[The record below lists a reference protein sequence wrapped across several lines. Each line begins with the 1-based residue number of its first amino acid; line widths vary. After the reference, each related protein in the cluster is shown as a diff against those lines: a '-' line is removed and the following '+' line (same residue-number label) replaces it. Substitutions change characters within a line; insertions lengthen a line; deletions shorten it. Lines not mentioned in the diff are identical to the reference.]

1 MAQISIYIDKDY
13 GSTATYTYNVPNV
26 TEDTTQPF
34 YQFLDQADTHGN
46 NAWDDIVGWV
56 SGSGAEYEYTTNN
69 VFGTYFRFWT
79 QASGETTFNNVST
92 SVTAQKDQWWDAEIF
107 LRTRPITVT
116 ISFNSNGGSPNYN
129 SVSRTDYPSSG
140 YINVQIPSTY
150 QPTKTNYD
158 FDGWLIGEDIFDPGD
173 WVGLDSDTT
182 ATAKWVRAVI
192 TVSLSGTI
200 TSDSITV
207 NAPTG
212 VPNDSTF
219 FVWQLYQGA
228 NLKVDDSTNTLGVY
242 KFENL
247 DKDTLY
253 TVKFGAYTAAG
264 GEQTAKGE
272 QSFTTTSSNT
282 WIYTSSGWKLATP
295 YIYTSS
301 GWKEA
306 QVYVYTSSG
315 WKQC

>member
-1 MAQISIYIDKDY
+1 MSELRIYVEGSSYEIFTY
-13 GSTATYTYNVPNV
+13 ANSTADETISFATLLNRADSGGNKPV
-26 TEDTTQPF
+26 DTINS
-34 YQFLDQADTHGN
+34 LINDG
-46 NAWDDIVGWV
+46 
-56 SGSGAEYEYTTNN
+56 YEYTTNN
-69 VFGTYFRFWT
+69 TSGYYFRFWNG
-79 QASGETTFNNVST
+79 SESLFNSVWQNVT
-92 SVTAQKDQWWDAEIF
+92 LKANAWWDAEVYMG
-107 LRTRPITVT
+107 PSAITVT
-116 ISFNSNGGSPNYN
+116 LSFDTNGGSPASYQ
-129 SVSRTDYPSSG
+129 SVSRTDYPSAGG
-140 YINVQIPSTY
+140 YIDVQIPSNY
-150 QPTKTNYD
+150 SPTKTNYD
-158 FDGWLIGEDIFDPGD
+158 FGGWLIGGNTFQPGA

-192 TVSLSGTI
+192 TVSLSGTT

-228 NLKVDDSTNTLGVY
+228 TLKVDDSTNTLDAY

-247 DKDTLY
+247 DKGTSY
-253 TVKFGAYTAAG
+253 TVKFGAYTASG

-306 QVYVYTSSG
+306 QSYIYTSSG